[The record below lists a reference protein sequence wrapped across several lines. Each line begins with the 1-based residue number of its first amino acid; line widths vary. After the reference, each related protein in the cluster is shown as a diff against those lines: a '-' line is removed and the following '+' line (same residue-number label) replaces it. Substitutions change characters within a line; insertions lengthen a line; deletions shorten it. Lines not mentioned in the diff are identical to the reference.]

1 MVSFF
6 CERLQVISD
15 DHLVTLV
22 GNEALIDLLSPP
34 LQKLFQLCLIHLFLS
49 EASSVLLLGV
59 SSRKL
64 LLL

>member
-1 MVSFF
+1 MVSFL
-6 CERLQVISD
+6 CESFQVISD

-34 LQKLFQLCLIHLFLS
+34 LQKLFQLDLVHLFLS
-49 EASSVLLLGV
+49 EASGELLLAG
-59 SSRKL
+59 SRKL